1 MPCTT
6 RAASSRRLLPRPPWC
21 TIPSLAPSS
30 RQSSP
35 SWCTAAV
42 ARARALAS
50 WSRSSSEQLL
60 LSVVQASLLCSSS
73 RECVVCGQGGP
84 LAYLVA
90 HMLGWDF
97 GAQGR
102 NDIEPACLYHV
113 QAWRVHPGQACAT
126 GCHQVQPECL
136 PLLHQHCWLIVDKV
150 YSHMLSSGI
159 RFASMTFPGRMTFL
173 WARLCWLPCV
183 R

>member
-6 RAASSRRLLPRPPWC
+6 HAASCRRLLPRPRWC
-21 TIPSLAPSS
+21 TTPSLAPSS

-50 WSRSSSEQLL
+50 WNRSSSEQLL
-60 LSVVQASLLCSSS
+60 LSAVQASLLCSSS
-73 RECVVCGQGGP
+73 RECVVCGQGVLWHVTWLTCWGGG
-84 LAYLVA
+84 V
-90 HMLGWDF
+90 

-102 NDIEPACLYHV
+102 NDIESACLYHV

-126 GCHQVQPECL
+126 CCHQVQLECL
-136 PLLHQHCWLIVDKV
+136 PMLHQHCWLIVDKV
-150 YSHMLSSGI
+150 YSHILSSGI
-159 RFASMTFPGRMTFL
+159 RFASMTSPGRMTFL
-173 WARLCWLPCV
+173 WAR
-183 R
+183 